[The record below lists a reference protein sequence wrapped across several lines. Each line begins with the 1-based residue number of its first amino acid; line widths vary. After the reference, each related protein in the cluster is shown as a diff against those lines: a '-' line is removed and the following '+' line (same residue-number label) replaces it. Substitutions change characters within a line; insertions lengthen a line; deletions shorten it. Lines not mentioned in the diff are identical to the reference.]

1 MRFDL
6 LVCSLCSAQL
16 FSYLI
21 LFFFFVSSL
30 VCVQLLLRKVV
41 VMSTENSLV
50 EIPRGEWTKLRD
62 LYVARDTD
70 PQGYPCINNFIK
82 WVEIDPQLKVNFL
95 SLNGDWQSDG
105 TFVLTVSYAMWNA
118 KVRWLN
124 VV

>member
-105 TFVLTVSYAMWNA
+105 TFVLTVSYAM
-118 KVRWLN
+118 
-124 VV
+124 